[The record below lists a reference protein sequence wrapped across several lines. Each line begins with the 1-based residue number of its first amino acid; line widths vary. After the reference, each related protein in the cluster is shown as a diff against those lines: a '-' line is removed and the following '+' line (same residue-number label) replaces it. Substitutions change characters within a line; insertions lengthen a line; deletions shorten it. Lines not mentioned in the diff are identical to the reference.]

1 MSTTVPAKDALA
13 SAAWGAARR
22 AADAL
27 LAQRQPAG
35 WWRGELTADTTLE
48 SDFVLVELW
57 RHPPVSG
64 RWEPP
69 TRKLVDKAVESI
81 LARQLPDG
89 GFNIYPGGPAEVS
102 ATIKAYFAL
111 KLAGVRPDEARMVK
125 ARERILELG
134 GLQAA
139 NSYVKINLSLFNL
152 YPREYCPTIPV
163 EIMMLPGNFI
173 YQMSSWTRA
182 IVIPLSIVQA
192 LNPGRPVPA
201 GFSLAELYVPGR
213 GLEFARNGHRSAWH
227 ALFRRVDALLKLWEK
242 HGPRAVRETAIRR
255 AEQWILER
263 TRYSDGLGAIYPPMM
278 YTIMALDLLGYPPDH
293 PDRAEAERQFF
304 KLMVDDGER
313 FFFQPCFSPVW
324 DTAIASFALGA
335 SGAVPLEAL
344 RPAADWLLAKEVRR
358 KGDWAVK
365 RPGVEPSGWFFEFAN
380 EHYPDIDDTFRPWT
394 TGGGGAPGRGLAAGH
409 AVVRWRLGGV
419 RRRQQLGV
427 SGQGPVRRSQR
438 DARSHLPGHHRQGSG
453 SALRVRFARRSSG
466 GAPGSRLPG
475 PDAET
480 GRQLVRPLGGEP
492 YLRDLP
498 RAARVAGRRRR
509 PQRSA
514 HSSRR

>member
-1 MSTTVPAKDALA
+1 V
-13 SAAWGAARR
+13 
-22 AADAL
+22 
-27 LAQRQPAG
+27 
-35 WWRGELTADTTLE
+35 
-48 SDFVLVELW
+48 
-57 RHPPVSG
+57 
-64 RWEPP
+64 
-69 TRKLVDKAVESI
+69 
-81 LARQLPDG
+81 
-89 GFNIYPGGPAEVS
+89 
-102 ATIKAYFAL
+102 
-111 KLAGVRPDEARMVK
+111 
-125 ARERILELG
+125 
-134 GLQAA
+134 
-139 NSYVKINLSLFNL
+139 
-152 YPREYCPTIPV
+152 
-163 EIMMLPGNFI
+163 
-173 YQMSSWTRA
+173 
-182 IVIPLSIVQA
+182 
-192 LNPGRPVPA
+192 
-201 GFSLAELYVPGR
+201 
-213 GLEFARNGHRSAWH
+213 
-227 ALFRRVDALLKLWEK
+227 KLWEK

-380 EHYPDIDDTFRPWT
+380 EHYPDIDDTAMVLLALRY
-394 TGGGGAPGRGLAAGH
+394 ARASDPGRQEAAERRAVAWLLAMQSSDGGWAAFDADNNWEFLAKVPFADHNAMLDPTCPDITGRVLEALCACGLRGDHPA
-409 AVVRWRLGGV
+409 V
-419 RRRQQLGV
+419 RRG
-427 SGQGPVRRSQR
+427 
-438 DARSHLPGHHRQGSG
+438 
-453 SALRVRFARRSSG
+453 
-466 GAPGSRLPG
+466 
-475 PDAET
+475 ET